1 MRQLIFYPKSQQ
13 GLILPKDT
21 DEWDNIRRIFSS
33 FYFPYLKR
41 CLDLNPHSN
50 TNLAKAAT
58 LKLQNGIKWEN
69 GLNSNNLTENVLHIR
84 RIKYRKKMKLSVM
97 QTKMQKQLTE
107 VFYKKRCS
115 QKILEVADL
124 DCTTIDLLG
133 CPLNFYMMWWS
144 L

>member
-1 MRQLIFYPKSQQ
+1 MQIIWLVSIWLGTFIVNGLISNNSGHQTELIMRQLIFYPKSQQ
-13 GLILPKDT
+13 SLILPKDT
-21 DEWDNIRRIFSS
+21 DEWHNIRRIFSS

-84 RIKYRKKMKLSVM
+84 RIKYRKKNE
-97 QTKMQKQLTE
+97 T
-107 VFYKKRCS
+107 FCY
-115 QKILEVADL
+115 ADKNAEAANRGVL
-124 DCTTIDLLG
+124 
-133 CPLNFYMMWWS
+133 
-144 L
+144 